1 MPEARVCQHIIR
13 LKLTGSMLS
22 ALFSFII
29 NLKILL
35 MEKQRMLSARQAHY
49 YCRKL
54 PVALLF
60 SMALTIPTSGYAMEK
75 NTTVAVQQNSTKVT
89 GVVKDANGEP
99 VIGAS
104 VLVLSTGKGTIT
116 DFNGNFSL
124 DVPVGA
130 KIKISFIG
138 YKDQVIKVKPDVKLN
153 ILLEDDSQMLGEVQV
168 VAYGVQK
175 KVSITGAISSMSG
188 DELLKTP
195 AGSVSNILSGQVT
208 GVSSVQYSGEPGADA
223 ADIYVRGIATYTGS
237 AAPLIQVD
245 GVERDMSQLDPN
257 EIESVTVLKDAS
269 ATAVFGVRGANGVI
283 LITTKRGKEGKA
295 KINFSSS
302 VGVNV
307 RTKELDFANSY
318 QYADYYNMMLVNDG
332 GTPIFTDE
340 QLVTFRDHT
349 NPILYPDINWIDYC
363 MKKAAIQS
371 QHNVNISGGTSRMR
385 YFVSLGFFQQKG
397 MFKQFNAADDFN
409 FNYNRYNYRANLDF
423 DVTKSTQLSVNIGG
437 RVQVKR
443 TPESGE
449 DQNQLFRKLYW
460 AVPFAGAGIV
470 DGKYI
475 KSNGDYLPFTGTD
488 GLSSYYG
495 KGARERT
502 TNVLNVDLA
511 LKQKL
516 DFITKGL
523 SLKVK
528 GAYNSSYSNTKTS
541 SASVANYTPYIND
554 DGSVYFRKGGSD
566 SQLSYSDGGFG
577 KSRNWYA
584 EAALKYNRKFGDHN
598 VSGLVLYN
606 QSKRYYPGG
615 TYTYIPSGYVGFVG
629 RATYDWKSRYMAEF
643 NVGYNGS
650 ENFAPEN
657 RYGLFPAGSVGW
669 VLSEEPFFKPVKKV
683 VNYLKLRASVGLV
696 GNDKNGS
703 DRFIYLPS
711 KYSYSGSGGYFFGQ
725 DVNKK
730 KPGAYEASQ
739 SNPDSK
745 WETSLKQNYGI
756 DFSLFDDRLST
767 SVDYFREDREDILT
781 RPSYLPGILGMNL
794 PLVNVGEVKNQGF
807 EVQLKWKDKINDN
820 FRYWVTGNLSHSK
833 NEIVFMNEVAQN
845 EDWMY
850 KTGRR
855 VGSRSMY
862 KFWGF
867 YDETADARYQE
878 EFKRPIADH
887 GITLSPGD
895 AIYHDLNAD
904 GKLDGNDA
912 TRDIGYTDVP
922 EWTAGLN
929 AGFKWGDFDFSM
941 QWTGAWNVD
950 RMLSEFRRPLGDTN
964 TKGLLLYQY
973 KNTWRSSEDTFKA
986 KFPRAS
992 SLHAA
997 NNYAGS
1003 DLYLADASYLRLKN
1017 MEIGYNMHFAF
1028 LKKLKVKNCRVYM
1041 NGYNLLTFTDFMWG
1055 DPESRQSSRPNYPL
1069 TRVYN
1074 VGLKVGF

>member
-1 MPEARVCQHIIR
+1 
-13 LKLTGSMLS
+13 MLS

-35 MEKQRMLSARQAHY
+35 MEKQRMLSARQAHC

-60 SMALTIPTSGYAMEK
+60 SLALTVPISGYAVET
-75 NTTVAVQQNSTKVT
+75 NTTVAVQQNSTKVI

-104 VLVLSTGKGTIT
+104 VVVVGTGKGTIT
-116 DFNGNFSL
+116 DFDGNFSL
-124 DVPVGA
+124 DAPVGA
-130 KIKISFIG
+130 KIKISFLG
-138 YKDQVIKVKPDVKLN
+138 YKTQVITVKKGAKIN
-153 ILLEDDSQMLGEVQV
+153 IVLEDDSQMLGEVQV

-175 KVSITGAISSMSG
+175 KVSVTGAISSMKG
-188 DELLKTP
+188 DDLLKTP
-195 AGSVSNILSGQVT
+195 AGSISNVLSGQVT

-237 AAPLIQVD
+237 ASPLIQVD

-295 KINFSSS
+295 KISFSSS

-318 QYADYYNMMLVNDG
+318 QYADYYNMMLTNDG
-332 GTPIFTDE
+332 GSPIFSDE
-340 QLVTFRDHT
+340 QLANFRDHT

-363 MKKAAIQS
+363 MKKSSIQS
-371 QHNVNISGGTSRMR
+371 QHNVNISGGTNNMR
-385 YFVSLGFFQQKG
+385 YFVSLGFFSQNG

-409 FNYNRYNYRANLDF
+409 FDYKRYNYRANLDF
-423 DVTKSTQLSVNIGG
+423 DVTKTTLLSVNIGG
-437 RVQVKR
+437 RVEIKR

-460 AVPFAGAGIV
+460 AVPFASAGIV
-470 DGKYI
+470 NGKYV
-475 KSNGDYLPFTGTD
+475 KSNSDYLPFTGTD

-495 KGARERT
+495 KGARQRT
-502 TNVLNVDLA
+502 NNVLNVDLA
-511 LKQKL
+511 LNQKL
-516 DFITKGL
+516 DFVTKGL
-523 SLKVK
+523 SFKIK
-528 GAYNSSYSNTKTS
+528 GAYNSTYSNTKRST
-541 SASVANYTPYIND
+541 ASVANYTPYVNA
-554 DGSVYFRKGGSD
+554 DGSIYFRKNGSD
-566 SQLSYSDGGFG
+566 SQLSYSDGDFG
-577 KSRNWYA
+577 KSRDWYM
-584 EAALKYNRKFGDHN
+584 EAAFNYHRKFGEHT
-598 VSGLVLYN
+598 VSALALYN
-606 QSKRYYPGG
+606 QSKKYYPGG
-615 TYTYIPSGYVGFVG
+615 TYSYIPSGYVGLVG
-629 RATYDWKSRYMAEF
+629 RVTYDWKSRYMAEF

-657 RYGLFPAGSVGW
+657 RYGFFPAGSVGW
-669 VLSEEPFFKPVKKV
+669 VLSEEPFFEPVKKV
-683 VNYLKLRASVGLV
+683 VGYLKLRASVGLV

-703 DRFIYLPS
+703 DRFIYLAS
-711 KYSYSGSGGYFFGQ
+711 KYNYGSGDGYYFGQ
-725 DVNKK
+725 DVNNK

-739 SNPDSK
+739 SNPLSK
-745 WETSLKQNYGI
+745 WETSLKQNYGV
-756 DFSLFDDRLST
+756 DFNLLDDRLST
-767 SVDYFREDREDILT
+767 SVDYFVEDRKDILT
-781 RPSYLPGILGMNL
+781 KPSYLPGILGMTL
-794 PLVNVGEVKNQGF
+794 PLVNVGKVKNQGF
-807 EVQLKWKDKINDN
+807 EVQVKWNDKLNDN
-820 FRYWVTGNLSHSK
+820 FRYWATANLSYSK
-833 NEIVFMNEVAQN
+833 NKIVFMNEVAQN
-845 EDWMY
+845 EEWMAQ
-850 KTGRR
+850 TGRR
-855 VGSRSMY
+855 VGARSMY

-887 GITLSPGD
+887 GITLTPGD
-895 AIYHDLNAD
+895 AIYCDLNGD

-922 EWTAGLN
+922 EWTGGFN
-929 AGFKWGDFDFSM
+929 AGFNWGDFDFSM
-941 QWTGAWNVD
+941 QWTAAWNVD

-964 TKGLLLYQY
+964 EKGLLLYQY
-973 KNTWRSSEDTFKA
+973 KNTWRSSADTFTA

-1003 DLYLADASYLRLKN
+1003 DLYLVDASYLRLKN
-1017 MEIGYNMHFAF
+1017 MEIGYTMHFPF
-1028 LKKLKVKNCRVYM
+1028 LKKMKVNNCRLYV

-1055 DPESRQSSRPNYPL
+1055 DPESRQSDRPNYPL

-1074 VGLKVGF
+1074 IGLKLGF